1 MGDGASPNKRTV
13 VRRHSRVLTDLPPEG
28 RAEVDRLVLE
38 PGVTYDD
45 IREFAM
51 KKYGVDLSRSSIGR
65 YGRDKWL
72 AYQRLKIAID
82 QAKAMKGEV
91 GDGLA
96 LEEAVANLALQQV
109 MDGLVA
115 GRINAAEVPKLLG
128 QIGQIQSSSVRREQF
143 KAEIKEEV
151 RRQALAEAAQRA
163 GEAVDAAAGESGGRM
178 TAEDFKRI
186 LRETY
191 GA

>member
-1 MGDGASPNKRTV
+1 MGDGAAGKQRNM
-13 VRRHSRVLTDLPPEG
+13 VRRHSRVLTDLPGEV
-28 RAEVDRLVLE
+28 RAEVDRLLLE
-38 PGVTYDD
+38 PGVTYED
-45 IREFAM
+45 IRVFLEGKGF
-51 KKYGVDLSRSSIGR
+51 DISHSSIGR
-65 YGRDKWL
+65 YGKEHL
-72 AYQRLKIAID
+72 LSYQRLKIAID
-82 QAKAMKGEV
+82 QAKAMKGEI

-115 GRINAAEVPKLLG
+115 GRINAAEAPKLLG

-143 KAEIKEEV
+143 KAEITEEV

-163 GEAVDAAAGESGGRM
+163 NEAVDAAAGESGGRM

>member
-1 MGDGASPNKRTV
+1 MGDGAPGKQRNM
-13 VRRHSRVLTDLPPEG
+13 VRRHSRVLTDLPGEV
-28 RAEVDRLVLE
+28 RAEVDRLLLE
-38 PGVTYDD
+38 PGITYED
-45 IREFAM
+45 IREFLAG
-51 KKYGVDLSRSSIGR
+51 KGFDISHSSIGR
-65 YGRDKWL
+65 YGKEHL
-72 AYQRLKIAID
+72 LSYQRLKIAID

-143 KAEIKEEV
+143 KAEITEEI
-151 RRQALAEAAQRA
+151 RRQERERAADQAAKIAKKGGLSSGTVQEIRRQILGIAE
-163 GEAVDAAAGESGGRM
+163 
-178 TAEDFKRI
+178 
-186 LRETY
+186 
-191 GA
+191 